1 MPPALSLIRAACFWD
16 IPQFFGAAIAR
27 PVPVSSHMALPNA
40 ELAHVDP
47 RKVTHYLLSAS
58 HPIGRFKARWFR
70 AIGFTPER
78 TDELV
83 KALQQLAKVGRVK
96 GQVTSEFGTRYIVD
110 GTLTSPSAASLSI
123 RSIWIV
129 EAGRERPHFVTAFP
143 RRTPIRQSK

>member
-16 IPQFFGAAIAR
+16 IPQLFGAALAG
-27 PVPVSSHMALPNA
+27 PVPVFSRMALPNA
-40 ELAHVDP
+40 ERAHVDP
-47 RKVTHYLLSAS
+47 RKVTHYLLSAA
-58 HPIGRFKARWFR
+58 HPVGRFKARWFR

-83 KALQQLAKVGRVK
+83 KALQQLAKGGRVR

-110 GTLTSPSAASLSI
+110 GIVKSPSGLSLAI

-129 EAGRERPHFVTAFP
+129 EAGGQRPDFVTAFP
-143 RRTPIRQSK
+143 RRATPGQER